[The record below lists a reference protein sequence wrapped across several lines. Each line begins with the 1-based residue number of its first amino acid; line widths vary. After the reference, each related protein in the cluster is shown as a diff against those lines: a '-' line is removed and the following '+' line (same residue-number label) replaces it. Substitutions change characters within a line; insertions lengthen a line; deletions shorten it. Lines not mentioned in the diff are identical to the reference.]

1 MAVSPANLIII
12 QNNYSNLQTLTIELK
27 MALIPNGGKLQTE
40 VPFRGHWSGRK
51 EGYKCSSGTS
61 VNYWGRGK
69 SHLGYKV
76 CSRYKVRSSEVI
88 RKLSLPKTEDEAALY
103 RRRELWI
110 HSGDCRNHG
119 R

>member
-40 VPFRGHWSGRK
+40 GAVQRALGSGRE

-88 RKLSLPKTEDEAALY
+88 RKLSL
-103 RRRELWI
+103 EL
-110 HSGDCRNHG
+110 SLSN
-119 R
+119 